1 MHRGYRRAPARD
13 AFVAGGR
20 RDIQFACRTQVSAPA
35 FVYVAPA
42 LHEDILKI
50 GFSHDPCARVRS
62 FHQRWFEYFDLPRG
76 FVLAATDERDARRIE
91 RLLGAAV
98 REHRASLAPL
108 AIERGAGGFTEW
120 YRGAQQHVAKLAQE
134 LVNAGG
140 YAPLVCLE
148 ECLRQRLLLERDD
161 LFERGIALVDAIDAL
176 GTEPRALALR
186 QKLRDLLDAYAS
198 LGIDVREFLSTSVG
212 EWLARESAQG

>member
-1 MHRGYRRAPARD
+1 MPRGKRLAPARE

-20 RDIQFACRTQVSAPA
+20 RTVQFASRTQVSAPA

-62 FHQRWFEYFDLPRG
+62 FHPRWFEYFDLPRG
-76 FVLAATDERDARRIE
+76 FVLTATDEGDARRIE
-91 RLLGAAV
+91 RLLGAAL

-108 AIERGAGGFTEW
+108 VIERAAGGFTEW
-120 YRGAQQHVAKLAQE
+120 YRGAQEQVARLARE
-134 LVNAGG
+134 LVDAGG
-140 YAPLVCLE
+140 YAPLISLD

-161 LFERGIALVDAIDAL
+161 LFERSIALVDAIDAL
-176 GTEPRALALR
+176 GAEPRAIALR
-186 QKLRDLLDAYAS
+186 QKLHDMLDAYAA
-198 LGIDVREFLSTSVG
+198 LGIDVHEFLSVAVS
-212 EWLARESAQG
+212 EWLARESACD

>member
-1 MHRGYRRAPARD
+1 M
-13 AFVAGGR
+13 
-20 RDIQFACRTQVSAPA
+20 SAPA

-76 FVLAATDERDARRIE
+76 FVLAATDEGDARRIE

-108 AIERGAGGFTEW
+108 AIERAAGGFTEW
-120 YRGAQQHVAKLAQE
+120 YRGALEHVVGLARE
-134 LVNAGG
+134 LVDAGG
-140 YAPLVCLE
+140 YAPLVSLE
-148 ECLRQRLLLERDD
+148 QCLRQRLLLERDD
-161 LFERGIALVDAIDAL
+161 LFERSIALVDAIDAL
-176 GTEPRALALR
+176 GAEPQALVLR
-186 QKLRDLLDAYAS
+186 QKLRDILDAYAALS
-198 LGIDVREFLSTSVG
+198 IDVREFLSVAVS
-212 EWLARESAQG
+212 EWLAREPQIRSP